1 MATCRCIVWFGAI
14 LPDTVQCPSL
24 AVRYQPLRSRSVN
37 NKHKISHG
45 HFDSMTDKKLLN
57 RLASLSPEQREALL
71 KQLQKKKSQGA
82 EPRKDGIQV
91 YPRDSQHLPM
101 SYAQQRLWFI
111 DQLQSGS
118 ASYNISAA
126 LRMKGSLDVEA
137 LRMSFDDIVRRH
149 EVLRTTFITE
159 DGQGRQ
165 VINEHQRWELA
176 TISLEPLSREEQ
188 EEVIRARFKGDA
200 HTSFDLIN
208 GPLLRTRLIRLS
220 STEHV
225 MIVTMHHIIADGWSM
240 GVFIREMALLY
251 DAFTQDKQSPLTDLK
266 IQYADYSLW
275 QREWLSG
282 ERLERQLSYWKTRLD
297 GVPVLE
303 MPTDFARPPM
313 HTYQGANLHF
323 RLDVE
328 TSRGLNELAKKQGA
342 TLFMVLFA
350 SLQTLLHRYS
360 GQDDVCVGTPIAGR
374 VRPELEQ
381 LIGCFVNTLA
391 IRSDLAGNP
400 TFTSLLKQVQ
410 QNLTGAYDHQD
421 IPFERLVD
429 ELGVAREMS
438 HTPLFQ
444 VMFVLQ
450 NATTTSALSLPGLNI
465 ELLPEESETSKFDL
479 TINMRE
485 EKGAL
490 VGDFEYRTD
499 LFMAATIQRMISH
512 FQNLLKAV
520 VANPAGSIDDF
531 DYLSVQERQ
540 QLLVDWNNTAS
551 DYERDADVVAVFAGQ
566 VRQYPDRIAVE
577 LGKQQLTYQQ
587 LDQRA
592 NHVALW
598 LIEKGVQPGQRVGLC
613 AERSIE
619 TVAAILGILKAGAA
633 YVPLDPSY
641 PQDRLHYMLDDTAAS
656 IVIAHPHLT
665 GNLPVTAENLI
676 DLTRLQTETSPC
688 PDPGVQVGPLAPAYV
703 MYTSGSTGKPKGI
716 EVVQRNI
723 VRLVRNTNFMTLD
736 AQTAFLQYAP
746 ISFDA
751 ATLEIWGPL
760 LNGGKIVVAPPG
772 QLTPDELGSV
782 IAQGN
787 VNAAWLTAALFHVFA
802 EYHADQLRPIRQLLA
817 GGDVLSPKLVRKV
830 LEQFPGMTLINGY
843 GPTENTTFTCCYPM
857 QSPSDVRHTVPIGRP
872 IANTKVYVLDRNLK
886 PVPIG
891 VPGELYTSGDGVANG
906 YLNREELT
914 ADVFVDNPFRA
925 GDDARMYKTGDLVRY
940 YPDGNIEYLGRIDQQ
955 VKIRGFRIEL
965 NEVEDAISRINTI
978 REVAV
983 IAREDVPRVKRLVA
997 YYVPV
1002 EGAHPTAI
1010 ELRAELKQSLP
1021 DYMVPSAFVAMDAL
1035 PVTANGKL
1043 DRRALPKPETDNEIA
1058 LQRVPPRTEKEKILA
1073 DIWCQVLNLP
1083 EVGIRDNFF
1092 ELGGDSILSIQIISR
1107 AKLAGLH
1114 LTTKQ
1119 IFENQTIEELA
1130 EVASEVETPILAE
1143 QGLVVGD
1150 VELSPIQ
1157 QWFFEHH
1164 FAQEHHWNQSVLLD
1178 IKADTR
1184 LTEQQISKALAA
1196 VVLQHD
1202 ALRLRFARDDENVRQ
1217 FHHESA
1223 VGSEHFVLHQ
1233 IDLEQHPDA
1242 NLAQAVTE
1250 HCSRIQ
1256 ASLNLS
1262 DGPLLA
1268 AGLFKLASGQRK
1280 LLLVIHHLVVDGVSW
1295 RILLDDFTQALQKV
1309 QQHDEPALGMK
1320 TTSYQ
1325 QWVGALK
1332 DYVTSGAINEEMDH
1346 WRKLV
1351 WADKPVLPL
1360 DDPDGS
1366 YTVADTVVLS
1376 RTLAEEQTQSLLR
1389 DVNRAYRTDITDV
1402 LMTALARTFSDWSG
1416 NVETLLELE
1425 GHGREIFS
1433 EKVDLSRT
1441 VGWFTSVYPVRLH
1454 YENGQSL
1461 QDNLKSI
1468 KEQLRQIPNRGFGY
1482 GALRYLG
1489 TPEQRDELEQAPQ
1502 ADLVFNYLGQF
1513 DSIIENN
1520 PWFTVA
1526 AEERGLEHSLE
1537 SHDPHR
1543 LSINSHIV
1551 EGRLQVDWIY
1561 SDKVFKPQTIER
1573 LATQYMRALEQVI
1586 QHCTQADVFGYT
1598 PSDFPLAK
1606 LDQQQ
1611 IDRLVGKQR
1620 GIVSIY
1626 PLSPMQ
1632 EGMLFHSLF
1641 DNDTGVYFEQ
1651 LSVEVIGNVDRDL
1664 LKQAWI
1670 QVVNRHPA
1678 LRSAFVW
1685 QDLDR
1690 PLQIVY
1696 NRIDM
1701 EVNEFDWRNIDPA
1714 QEQHRLDVWLEKDR
1728 QRGFDFDKPGLMRLA
1743 WVDLPGHRSR
1753 LIWSFH
1759 HIVLDGWSLPLVMGE
1774 VFQTYGALAK
1784 GLQPQFP
1791 QPGSYEDFIAYLEKT
1806 DKGDALQFWKLYLA
1820 GFEAATPLPNKK
1832 QRGAQQERVFSEN
1845 HLRLDDTLTAR
1856 LQQFAREQHVTLNT
1870 VIQAAWGVLLAR
1882 YSGEKDVVFGT
1893 TVSGRPAELP
1903 HVEQIVGLFINTLPL
1918 RLQIDD
1924 DTTIGP
1930 LLQRMQE
1937 DQLDLRRY
1945 EFTPLVDIH
1954 RHSDV
1959 PGDQA
1964 LFDSILVF
1972 ENYPVGEAVH
1982 SADELLDI
1990 GHITT
1995 IEHTNFPITLIVEP
2009 SDRLLIKLS
2018 YDATLFDGAAISRTL
2033 QHLQRVIHGML
2044 SQPDVPL
2051 WRLPILG
2058 EEERSQIL
2066 HQWNPEP
2073 ANYPRNLCLHQIFER
2088 QVKAHPE
2095 RIALV
2100 SADVEVSY
2108 DELNRRANRL
2118 ARLLLESGV
2127 KDQDFVTVA
2136 LDRSIDMVVSILA
2149 ILKAGCAYVPVDPEY
2164 PAERITFMLEDT
2176 RSPVMISVS
2185 SHLDRLAPIMAS
2197 VGANARLVLLDR
2209 DAELLAAKS
2218 ADNVRLSVRETPQRY
2233 AYVVY
2238 TSGSTGKPKGVLV
2251 NQLGVVRL
2259 VLDTNYFR
2267 LDDTDRVAH
2276 LSNVSFDASV
2286 YEIWAPLLNGITMV
2300 LYSKDVL
2307 MTPDAFHAELQRT
2320 GTNVVFITTALF
2332 NVFAATLPEI
2342 FRSLKYMMFGGEACD
2357 PNQVR
2362 KVLKGYKP
2370 RHLLHVY
2377 GPSENTTFSTWYE
2390 IEHVSDW
2397 ATTVPIG
2404 RSISGSTAYILDRHQ
2419 QPVPVG
2425 VIGEIYVGGEGLAIG
2440 YLNDAEKTAA
2450 AFVANPFVT
2459 NSEERL
2465 YRTGDLARYT
2475 EDGQIE
2481 ILGRADDQVKI
2492 RGFRIELGEVETSL
2506 TRIEHV
2512 AEAVVVVK
2520 QDQTRQKRLVAYV
2533 RTREKVDVAQIRRDA
2548 AKVLPKHMLPS
2559 AFVVMEQFPLTHN
2572 GKINKRALPEPD
2584 LEAAS
2589 SQHYV
2594 APRNEKEATLVH
2606 IWEQVLKADTVG
2618 VHDNFFELGG
2628 DSILSIQI
2636 ISRAKKAGLHLTA
2649 KQIFE
2654 HQTIAE
2660 LAESAQELQDI
2671 ILAEQGQE
2679 EGVAPLTPVQQWFFE
2694 QDLADVHHF
2703 NQSLMLTIDKRIT
2716 VEQLKAAWEALLL
2729 QHDALR
2735 LRYNRLESG
2744 AWQQSFRPSEH
2755 AETLLSE
2762 VFDVVNLG
2770 GLPVALRGEQI
2781 TQVANQVQTELNMS
2795 RGPLVRVIYF
2805 DMGRDHPARLLMVIH
2820 HLVVDV
2826 FSWRILL
2833 EDLQVALQLA
2843 AKDERIELGSKT
2855 TSYRQWGEAL
2865 QSLANGAELEADYA
2879 YWQQR
2884 AAIKVPR
2891 LPQDHNGKNQVA
2903 NVKVIERRLDG
2914 SQTKRLLTETSRCY
2928 RTEINDL
2935 LLTALARTVS
2945 GWTGADN
2952 VLFDLEGHGREH
2964 VADMIDVSRTV
2975 GWFTSIYPVVLGV
2988 ESSAD
2993 LGTQIRAVKEQLRA
3007 IPRKGMSY
3015 GVLRYL
3021 SEQPERRAA
3030 LNELA
3035 RSQISFNYLGQLDQV
3050 MAGDGL
3056 LQQASESPGEEISAA
3071 ASRKYL
3077 LEFSG
3082 RVQNG
3087 ELILGVRYSS
3097 GVHEQPTVERLI
3109 NQLVVELQSIID
3121 HCSDLS
3127 HAAYTPSD
3135 FPLARLT
3142 QEQLDTLLP
3151 KRGVEAVYP
3160 CSPVQEGMLFHSLYE
3175 PGSWVYFDQVIVP
3188 ITGRVNEAALFDAW
3202 RTVVSRHQ
3210 ILRTGFLWDGV
3221 QQPLQVVM
3229 EQVDLEI
3236 QRYDWSRNSI
3246 DQAEEKFQRYLVDDR
3261 NLGFGFKRPG
3271 VLRLSW
3277 IAMPG
3282 DEHRLIWSFH
3292 HILLDGWSL
3301 PIVFGELFASYEALA
3316 TGKELVLPPAPRYQ
3330 DFIAWHVRQ
3339 DRNKAQTFWREYLK
3353 GFSAATPIPVKN
3365 AAAVVAQKGR
3375 EGDSASRYREA
3386 QMAVSGTLLDGL
3398 QLLAKQ
3404 HRMTLNHIMQ
3414 GVWAAL
3420 LERYSG
3426 ESDVLFGTTVSGRP
3440 ADLAGIENM
3449 VGLFINT
3456 LPLRLRVDKQAPFID
3471 WLQAQQD
3478 AQAELKFYEYSSLVD
3493 VQKASDLPA
3502 KQAMFESILVFEN
3515 YPIDETLEET
3525 QASLRIGNV
3534 DAFQQTNFPL
3544 TLIIIPGRELL
3555 LRFSYDSHLFEP
3567 VVIERMLGH
3576 IQQMLAAIHQNPTIL
3591 INQLPLLTEAERG
3604 RVVDLWNDKARPFP
3618 DQATLMELFEQQ
3630 VQARP
3635 NQIACEFG
3643 DQRISYERLNSKAN
3657 QLARVLISQGVKP
3670 NNPVALCFDR
3680 SLAMVEGMLAILKAG
3695 GTYVPIDPSYPQDR
3709 VQHMMDDTRAPL
3721 LLTSRHY
3728 SERFAFLAE
3737 TAVTRVLE
3745 LEGLASDIQ
3754 TQADGNLNI
3763 RLDKGSRALAYIIYT
3778 SGSTGKPKGVCVPQ
3792 VAVSRLVLNT
3802 DYVQLAPGH
3811 RMGHAS
3817 NVSFDAATFEF
3828 WGAFLNGGT
3837 LVGVDKDTAL
3847 NPDAFAQL
3855 IKQRKIDVL
3864 FVTTALF
3871 NVLSKQTPDVF
3882 ANLQYLLFGGE
3893 ACDPNQVRAVLNQAG
3908 GPQHL
3913 LHVYGPTEN
3922 TTFSTW
3928 YEVTEVLPG
3937 STTVPIG
3944 YPIANSTLY
3953 VLDEQLR
3960 PVPVGVPGEIY
3971 VGGIGVADG
3980 YLNRPELTREVFLID
3995 PFHAGESMYKTG
4007 DLGRL
4012 LENGALEILG
4022 RMDDQVKIRGFR
4034 IELGEVETAV
4044 NQLPGIRETSVVVR
4058 SDANG
4063 NKQLVAYCEKVPG
4076 ATLLAVAELKAK
4088 LKQFLPDYMVPSAI
4102 VLLDHLPI
4110 TPNGKVDKRAL
4121 PAPSAE
4127 DYASNAYVAPR
4138 NPTETALAGIWC
4150 DVLGID
4156 QVGAYDD
4163 FFELGGHSLLITK
4176 VSTRIKQ
4183 QLGVELPLRTLFEVP
4198 TVAALA
4204 EIISAVNFTA
4214 STDAEAETG
4223 EEEFEEGSL

>member
-1 MATCRCIVWFGAI
+1 
-14 LPDTVQCPSL
+14 
-24 AVRYQPLRSRSVN
+24 
-37 NKHKISHG
+37 
-45 HFDSMTDKKLLN
+45 MTDKKLLN

-71 KQLQKKKSQGA
+71 KQLQKKKTQGS

-91 YPRDSQHLPM
+91 YPRDHQHLPM

-126 LRMKGSLDVEA
+126 LRLKGSLDVEA
-137 LRMSFDDIVRRH
+137 LRMSFDEIVRRH

-165 VINEHQRWELA
+165 VINQHQRWELA

-225 MIVTMHHIIADGWSM
+225 MIVTMHHVIADGWSM

-303 MPTDFARPPM
+303 LPTDFPRPPV
-313 HTYQGANLHF
+313 HSYQGANLHF

-328 TSRGLNELAKKQGA
+328 TSRALNELAKKQGV

-350 SLQTLLHRYS
+350 ALQTLLHRYS

-374 VRPELEQ
+374 VRPELEH

-391 IRSDLAGNP
+391 IRSDLSGNP
-400 TFTSLLKQVQ
+400 TFTSLLKQIQ

-450 NATTTSALSLPGLNI
+450 NATSTSALSLPGLNI

-485 EKGAL
+485 EKGCL
-490 VGDFEYRTD
+490 QGDFEYRTD
-499 LFMAATIQRMISH
+499 LYSANSIQHQISH

-520 VANPAGSIDDF
+520 VANPAGGIDDF
-531 DYLSVQERQ
+531 DYLSPQERQ
-540 QLLVDWNNTAS
+540 QILVEWNNTAT
-551 DYERDADVVAVFAGQ
+551 DYERDSDVLDVFQ
-566 VRQYPDRIAVE
+566 QTVRLFPERVAVE
-577 LGKQQLTYQQ
+577 LGNQSLSYTQ

-598 LIEKGVQPGQRVGLC
+598 LIEKGVRPGARVGLC

-619 TVAAILGILKAGAA
+619 TIAAILGILKAGAS
-633 YVPLDPSY
+633 YVPLDPAY
-641 PQDRLHYMLDDTAAS
+641 PQDRLHYMLDDTGAG

-665 GNLPVTAENLI
+665 ANLPVTPDNLI
-676 DLTRLQTETSPC
+676 DLTRLQTESAPC
-688 PDPGVQVGPLAPAYV
+688 PDPAVRVGPLAPAYV

-716 EVVQRNI
+716 EVVHRNI
-723 VRLVRNTNFMTLD
+723 VRLVRNTNFMQLD
-736 AQTAFLQYAP
+736 ESTSFLQYAP

-772 QLTPDELGSV
+772 QLTPEELGAV
-782 IAQGN
+782 IAKGN

-802 EYHADQLRPIRQLLA
+802 EYHAEQLKPIRQLLA

-830 LEQFPGMTLINGY
+830 LQQFPGMTLINGY

-857 QSPSDVRHTVPIGRP
+857 YSPEDVRHTVPIGRP
-872 IANTKVYVLDRNLK
+872 IANTKVYVLDRSLR
-886 PVPIG
+886 PVPVG

-914 ADVFVDNPFRA
+914 ADVFIQNPFCA
-925 GDDARMYKTGDLVRY
+925 GDDTRLYKTGDLVRY

-965 NEVEDAISRINTI
+965 SEVEEAISRINTI

-997 YYVPV
+997 YFVPV

-1021 DYMVPSAFVAMDAL
+1021 DYMVPSAFVAMDSL

-1043 DRRALPKPETDNEIA
+1043 DRRALPKPETDNEAA
-1058 LQRVPPRTEKEKILA
+1058 LQRIPPRTEKEKILA
-1073 DIWCQVLNLP
+1073 TIWCQVLNLQ

-1130 EVASEVETPILAE
+1130 EVASEAETPVLAE
-1143 QGLVVGD
+1143 QGMVVGD
-1150 VELSPIQ
+1150 VLLSPIQ
-1157 QWFFEHH
+1157 QWFFEHD
-1164 FAQEHHWNQSVLLD
+1164 FAHEHHWNQSVLLD
-1178 IKADTR
+1178 IRPEAK
-1184 LTEQQISKALAA
+1184 LTEQQIGKALTA
-1196 VVLQHD
+1196 VVQQHD
-1202 ALRLRFARDDENVRQ
+1202 ALRLRFVRDGEQVRQ
-1217 FHHESA
+1217 FHQSG
-1223 VGSEHFVLHQ
+1223 VSGDDHFVLHH
-1233 IDLEQHPDA
+1233 IELEQDDPA
-1242 NLAQAVTE
+1242 RIGQLITE
-1250 HCSRIQ
+1250 HCARIQ
-1256 ASLNLS
+1256 ASLDLAQ
-1262 DGPLLA
+1262 GPILA
-1268 AGLFKLASGQRK
+1268 AGFFRLADGQRK

-1309 QQHDEPALGMK
+1309 QQHDDPKLGMK

-1325 QWVGALK
+1325 QWINALK
-1332 DYVTSGAINEEMDH
+1332 DHVSSGALNEEMEH

-1351 WADKPVLPL
+1351 WAEKPVLPL

-1366 YTVADTVVLS
+1366 FTVADTVVLS
-1376 RTLAEEQTQSLLR
+1376 HRLGEEQTQALLR

-1425 GHGREIFS
+1425 GHGREMFS
-1433 EKVDLSRT
+1433 DKIDLSRT
-1441 VGWFTSVYPVRLH
+1441 VGWFTSVYPVRLR

-1489 TPEQRDELEQAPQ
+1489 TDEQRDELAQAPQ

-1526 AEERGLEHSLE
+1526 AEERGLEHSLNSE
-1537 SHDPHR
+1537 DPHR

-1551 EGRLQVDWIY
+1551 DGRLQVDWIY
-1561 SDKVFKPQTIER
+1561 SEKVFKPQTIER
-1573 LATQYMRALEQVI
+1573 LATQYLRALEQVI
-1586 QHCTQADVFGYT
+1586 HHCTQPDVFGYT
-1598 PSDFPLAK
+1598 PSDFPLTR

-1641 DNDTGVYFEQ
+1641 DNDAGVYFEQ

-1696 NRIDM
+1696 NRIEM

-1714 QEQHRLDVWLEKDR
+1714 QEQHRLNVWLEKDR

-1774 VFQTYGALAK
+1774 VFQTYGALVK
-1784 GLQPQFP
+1784 GVQLQLPAA
-1791 QPGSYEDFIAYLEKT
+1791 GSYEDFIAYLERS

-1832 QRGAQQERVFSEN
+1832 QRNHQQDKVFAEH
-1845 HLRLDDTLTAR
+1845 HLRLDDALTSR
-1856 LQQFAREQHVTLNT
+1856 LQTFAREQHVTLNT

-1893 TVSGRPAELP
+1893 TVSGRPAELAN
-1903 HVEQIVGLFINTLPL
+1903 VEQIVGLFINTLPL

-1924 DTTIGP
+1924 DTTIAP

-2018 YDATLFDGAAISRTL
+2018 YDATLFESSAIQRTL
-2033 QHLQRVIHGML
+2033 LHLQRVIQGVL

-2058 EEERSQIL
+2058 EEERNRIL
-2066 HQWNPEP
+2066 HEWNPEP
-2073 ANYPRNLCLHQIFER
+2073 ANYPRNLCLHQVFER
-2088 QVKAHPE
+2088 QVKAHPD
-2095 RIALV
+2095 RVALV
-2100 SADVEVSY
+2100 SGHTEISY

-2136 LDRSIDMVVSILA
+2136 LDRSIDMIVSILA

-2164 PAERITFMLEDT
+2164 PAERIGFMLEDT
-2176 RSPVMISVS
+2176 KAPVMISVS
-2185 SHLDRLAPIMAS
+2185 HHIERLSPIMAES
-2197 VGANARLVLLDR
+2197 SPQSRLIVLDR
-2209 DAELLAAKS
+2209 DAELIAAKS
-2218 ADNVRLSVRETPQRY
+2218 GENVRLAVRETPQRH

-2238 TSGSTGKPKGVLV
+2238 TSGSTGKPKGILV
-2251 NQLGVVRL
+2251 NQLGVIRL

-2267 LDDTDRVAH
+2267 LEDDDRVAH
-2276 LSNVSFDASV
+2276 CSNVSFDASV
-2286 YEIWAPLLNGITMV
+2286 YEMWAPLLNGTTMV
-2300 LYSKDVL
+2300 LYSKDML
-2307 MTPDAFHAELQRT
+2307 ITPDAFYEELLRT
-2320 GTNVVFITTALF
+2320 RTNVIFITTALF
-2332 NVFAATLPEI
+2332 NAFAAARPEI
-2342 FRSLKYMMFGGEACD
+2342 FSAMKYVMFGGEACD

-2362 KVLKGYKP
+2362 YVLREFKP

-2390 IEHVSDW
+2390 VEHVSDW

-2404 RSISGSTAYILDRHQ
+2404 RSISGSTAFILDRHL
-2419 QPVPVG
+2419 QPVSVG
-2425 VIGEIYVGGEGLAIG
+2425 VTGEIYVGGDGLAIG
-2440 YLNDAEKTAA
+2440 YLNDPEKTAA
-2450 AFVANPFVT
+2450 AFIANPLV
-2459 NSEERL
+2459 SKAEDRL

-2492 RGFRIELGEVETSL
+2492 RGFRIELGEVEASL
-2506 TRIEHV
+2506 TRLEAV
-2512 AEAVVVVK
+2512 NEAVVVVK
-2520 QDQTRQKRLVAYV
+2520 QDQHRQKRLVAYV
-2533 RTREKVDVAQIRRDA
+2533 RVNARVDSSFIRREA

-2559 AFVVMEQFPLTHN
+2559 AFVVMEQFPLTPN
-2572 GKINKRALPEPD
+2572 GKINKRALPEPELD
-2584 LEAAS
+2584 S
-2589 SQHYV
+2589 SSTQHYV
-2594 APRNEKEATLVH
+2594 APRNEKETTLVH

-2654 HQTIAE
+2654 FQTIAE
-2660 LAESAQELQDI
+2660 LAEAAQELQDI

-2679 EGVAPLTPVQQWFFE
+2679 EGVAPLTPVQHWFFD
-2694 QDLADVHHF
+2694 QNIADIHHF
-2703 NQSLMLTIDKRIT
+2703 NQSLLLTLDKRVS
-2716 VEQLKAAWEALLL
+2716 VEQVKTAWEAILL

-2755 AETLLSE
+2755 AETLLGE
-2762 VFDVVNLG
+2762 VFDVVNLS

-2781 TQVANQVQTELNMS
+2781 TQLAGQVQTELNMS
-2795 RGPLVRVIYF
+2795 KGPLVRVIYF

-2833 EDLQVALQLA
+2833 EDLQIGLQQA
-2843 AKDERIELGSKT
+2843 AKDERIELGNKT

-2865 QSLANGAELEADYA
+2865 IQLANSEQLDADFD
-2879 YWQQR
+2879 YWRQR
-2884 AAIKVPR
+2884 AVIRPPR
-2891 LPQDHNGKNQVA
+2891 LPQDNHGKNQVA
-2903 NVKVIERRLDG
+2903 SVKVIERKLD
-2914 SQTKRLLTETSRCY
+2914 SAQTRRLLTETSRCY

-2935 LLTALARTVS
+2935 LLTALARSIS
-2945 GWTGADN
+2945 GWTGSDS

-2975 GWFTSIYPVVLGV
+2975 GWFTSIYPVVLGIDTQV
-2988 ESSAD
+2988 D
-2993 LGTQIRAVKEQLRA
+2993 LGAQIRSVKEQLRA

-3021 SEQPERRAA
+3021 SEQPERRNTLSA
-3030 LNELA
+3030 LA
-3035 RSQISFNYLGQLDQV
+3035 HSQISFNYLGQLDQV
-3050 MAGDGL
+3050 VAGDGL
-3056 LQQASESPGEEISAA
+3056 LSQATESPGEEIAPA
-3071 ASRKYL
+3071 GMRAYL
-3077 LEFSG
+3077 LEISG

-3087 ELILGVRYSS
+3087 ELVLAVRYS
-3097 GVHEQPTVERLI
+3097 HAIHDQATIERLI
-3109 NQLVVELQSIID
+3109 NQLVQEIGTIIE

-3151 KRGVEAVYP
+3151 KKGVEAVYP

-3188 ITGRVNEAALFDAW
+3188 ITGAVNEAALFDAW
-3202 RTVVSRHQ
+3202 RAVIARHQ

-3229 EQVDLEI
+3229 EQIDLDV
-3236 QRYDWSRNSI
+3236 QRYDWSRLPA
-3246 DQAEEKFQRYLVDDR
+3246 DQAQEKFQRYLVDDR

-3277 IAMPG
+3277 VAMPG
-3282 DEHRLIWSFH
+3282 NEHRLVWSFH

-3301 PIVFGELFASYEALA
+3301 PIVFGELFSAYDAFNAGREW
-3316 TGKELVLPPAPRYQ
+3316 TPPPAPRYQ
-3330 DFIAWHVRQ
+3330 DFIGWHVRQ
-3339 DRNKAQTFWREYLK
+3339 DRNKAQTFWKKYLE

-3365 AAAVVAQKGR
+3365 SAALVAQKGR
-3375 EGDSASRYREA
+3375 AGDSASRYREA
-3386 QMAVSGTLLDGL
+3386 QTAVAGQLLEGL
-3398 QLLAKQ
+3398 QSLAKQ

-3456 LPLRLRVDKQAPFID
+3456 LPMRLRVDKHAPFID
-3471 WLQAQQD
+3471 WLQGQQD
-3478 AQAELKFYEYSSLVD
+3478 AQGDLKFYEYSSLVD
-3493 VQKASDLPA
+3493 VQKASALPA

-3515 YPIDETLEET
+3515 YPIDETLEQT
-3525 QASLRIGNV
+3525 QATLRIGEV

-3576 IQQMLAAIHQNPTIL
+3576 IQQMLVAIHGNPGIL
-3591 INQLPLLTEAERG
+3591 IHQLPLLTEREQDQLVDNWNRTERLFAS
-3604 RVVDLWNDKARPFP
+3604 DS
-3618 DQATLMELFEQQ
+3618 TLMELFEQK
-3630 VQARP
+3630 VQQYP
-3635 NQIACEFG
+3635 QQIACEFG
-3643 DQRISYERLNSKAN
+3643 DQRVSYERLNCKAN
-3657 QLARVLISQGVKP
+3657 QLARLLIANGVKP
-3670 NNPVALCFDR
+3670 TNPVAICFDR

-3695 GTYVPIDPSYPQDR
+3695 GVYVPIDPSYPQER
-3709 VQHMMDDTRAPL
+3709 VQHMMDDTRAPV
-3721 LLTSRHY
+3721 LLTSREY
-3728 SERFAFLAE
+3728 SERFAYLAE
-3737 TAVTRVLE
+3737 TGVTRVLE
-3745 LEGLASDIQ
+3745 WETLSSGLQSQPDSNP
-3754 TQADGNLNI
+3754 GI
-3763 RLDKGSRALAYIIYT
+3763 RLPKGSRSLAYIIYT

-3802 DYVQLAPGH
+3802 DYVQLQPGH

-3837 LVGVDKDTAL
+3837 LVGIDKETTL
-3847 NPDAFAQL
+3847 NPDAFAHI

-3882 ANLQYLLFGGE
+3882 SQLQYLLFGGE

-3908 GPQHL
+3908 GPAHL

-3928 YEVTEVLPG
+3928 YEVKDVLPG

-3960 PVPVGVPGEIY
+3960 PVPIGVPGEIY

-3980 YLNRPELTREVFLID
+3980 YLNRPELTREVFLTD
-3995 PFHAGESMYKTG
+3995 PFNASRRMYKTG

-4012 LENGALEILG
+4012 LESGALEILG

-4058 SDANG
+4058 SDASG
-4063 NKQLVAYCEKVPG
+4063 NKQLVAYCEKVPEQEM
-4076 ATLLAVAELKAK
+4076 LPVAELKAK

-4121 PAPSAE
+4121 PAPEAE

-4138 NPTETALAGIWC
+4138 NPTEDALAAIWC
-4150 DVLGID
+4150 EVLGVA

-4204 EIISAVNFTA
+4204 EIICAVSFVPA
-4214 STDAEAETG
+4214 ADAVADEG

>member
-1 MATCRCIVWFGAI
+1 
-14 LPDTVQCPSL
+14 
-24 AVRYQPLRSRSVN
+24 
-37 NKHKISHG
+37 
-45 HFDSMTDKKLLN
+45 MTDKKLLN

-71 KQLQKKKSQGA
+71 KQLQKKKNQGA
-82 EPRKDGIQV
+82 EPRKDAIQV
-91 YPRDSQHLPM
+91 YPRDNQHLPM

-126 LRMKGSLDVEA
+126 LRLKGSLDVEA
-137 LRMSFDDIVRRH
+137 LRMSFDEIVRRH
-149 EVLRTTFITE
+149 EILRTTFITE

-165 VINEHQRWELA
+165 VINVHQRWELA

-225 MIVTMHHIIADGWSM
+225 MIVSMHHIIADGWSM
-240 GVFIREMALLY
+240 GVFIQEMALLY
-251 DAFTQDKQSPLTDLK
+251 DAFTQDRPSPLQDLK

-303 MPTDFARPPM
+303 MPTDFPRPPM
-313 HTYQGANLHF
+313 HSYQGANLHF
-323 RLDVE
+323 RLDTE
-328 TSRGLNELAKKQGA
+328 TTRALNELAKKQGV

-350 SLQTLLHRYS
+350 SLQVLLHRYS

-374 VRPELEQ
+374 VRPELEH

-400 TFTSLLKQVQ
+400 TFTSMLKQVQ

-465 ELLPEESETSKFDL
+465 ELLPEESETSKFDI

-485 EKGAL
+485 EKGCL
-490 VGDFEYRTD
+490 QGDFEYRTD
-499 LFMAATIQRMISH
+499 LFADDTIQRMITH
-512 FQNLLKAV
+512 FQNMLKAV
-520 VANPAGSIDDF
+520 VANPAGCIDDF
-531 DYLSVQERQ
+531 DYLSAQERQ
-540 QLLVDWNNTAS
+540 LILVDWNNTRS
-551 DYERDADVVAVFAGQ
+551 DYERDSDILDIFQ
-566 VRQYPDRIAVE
+566 VQVTDYADRIAVQMGE
-577 LGKQQLTYQQ
+577 EKLSYEQ
-587 LDQRA
+587 LDRQA

-598 LIEKGVQPGQRVGLC
+598 LIEKGVKPGQRVGLC
-613 AERSIE
+613 AERSVE
-619 TVAAILGILKAGAA
+619 TIAAILGILKAGAA

-641 PQDRLHYMLDDTAAS
+641 PQDRLHYMLEDTEAS
-656 IVIAHPHLT
+656 IVIAHPHLA
-665 GNLPVTAENLI
+665 GNLPVAADNLI
-676 DLTRLQTETSPC
+676 DLSQLQHQVAPC
-688 PDPGVQVGPLAPAYV
+688 PEPGVRVGPVAPAYV

-716 EVVQRNI
+716 EVVHRNI
-723 VRLVRNTNFMTLD
+723 VRLVRNTNFMTLNESV
-736 AQTAFLQYAP
+736 AFLQYAP

-760 LNGGKIVVAPPG
+760 LNGGRIVVAPPG
-772 QLTPDELGSV
+772 QLTPEELGEV
-782 IAQGN
+782 MGKGQ

-802 EYHADQLRPIRQLLA
+802 EYHVEQLKPLRQLLA
-817 GGDVLSPKLVRKV
+817 GGDVLAPKLVRKV
-830 LEQFPGMTLINGY
+830 LDHVPGITLINGY

-857 QSPSDVRHTVPIGRP
+857 QHAGEVRHTVPIGRP

-914 ADVFVDNPFRA
+914 AEVFIDNPFRS
-925 GDDARMYKTGDLVRY
+925 GDDSRMYKTGDLVRY

-965 NEVEDAISRINTI
+965 SEVEDAVSRINTI

-1002 EGAHPTAI
+1002 EGTHPTNS

-1021 DYMVPSAFVAMDAL
+1021 DYMVPSAFVAMEAL

-1043 DRRALPKPETDNEIA
+1043 DRRALPKPETDNEAA

-1073 DIWCQVLNLP
+1073 DIWCQVLNLE

-1092 ELGGDSILSIQIISR
+1092 EMGGDSILSIQIISR

-1130 EVASEVETPILAE
+1130 EVASEVETPVLAE
-1143 QGLVVGD
+1143 QGQVVGD
-1150 VELSPIQ
+1150 VPLSPIQ
-1157 QWFFEHH
+1157 HWFFDHH
-1164 FAQEHHWNQSVLLD
+1164 FEQEQHWNQSVLLN
-1178 IKADTR
+1178 IKSNAK
-1184 LTEQQISKALAA
+1184 LTEQQISKALSA

-1202 ALRLRFARDDENVRQ
+1202 ALRLRFERMVEGVRQ
-1217 FHHESA
+1217 FHHAEA
-1223 VGSEHFVLHQ
+1223 DGSRHFDVQLVDFS
-1233 IDLEQHPDA
+1233 DLPQEQLQQRITD
-1242 NLAQAVTE
+1242 T
-1250 HCSRIQ
+1250 CSDIQ
-1256 ASLNLS
+1256 ASLNLLQ
-1262 DGPLLA
+1262 GPLLA
-1268 AGLFKLASGQRK
+1268 AGIFKLPEGQRK

-1295 RILLDDFTQALQKV
+1295 RILLDDFTQALNKV
-1309 QQHDEPALGMK
+1309 QQHEDPVLGLK

-1325 QWVGALK
+1325 QWVNALRDYVSSGAL
-1332 DYVTSGAINEEMDH
+1332 NEEMEH
-1346 WRKLV
+1346 WAEAV
-1351 WADKPVLPL
+1351 EGEKPVLPL
-1360 DDPDGS
+1360 DDPDGAF
-1366 YTVADTVVLS
+1366 TVADTVVMS
-1376 RTLAEEQTQSLLR
+1376 RKLTDEQTLALLR

-1416 NVETLLELE
+1416 NVETLLDLE

-1433 EKVDLSRT
+1433 EKIDLSRT
-1441 VGWFTSVYPVRLH
+1441 VGWFTSVYPVRLR

-1489 TPEQRDELEQAPQ
+1489 NDHQRKALRDAPR

-1513 DSIIENN
+1513 DSIIDNN
-1520 PWFTVA
+1520 PWFTL
-1526 AEERGLEHSLE
+1526 AEEARGLEHSSE
-1537 SHDPHR
+1537 SQDPHR

-1551 EGRLQVDWIY
+1551 DGKLQVDWIY
-1561 SDKVFKPQTIER
+1561 SDKVFRPQTIDR
-1573 LATQYMRALEQVI
+1573 LASQYMRALEQII
-1586 QHCTQADVFGYT
+1586 QHCTQADVYGYT
-1598 PSDFPLAK
+1598 PSDFPLAR

-1611 IDRLVGKQR
+1611 IDRLVGKER
-1620 GIVSIY
+1620 GIVSVY

-1641 DNDTGVYFEQ
+1641 DNDAGVYFEQ
-1651 LSVEVIGNVDRDL
+1651 LSVEVIGSVDREL
-1664 LKQAWI
+1664 LQQAWAK
-1670 QVVNRHPA
+1670 VVNRHPA

-1696 NRIDM
+1696 GQVEM
-1701 EVNEFDWRNIDPA
+1701 EVNEFDWRGIDPS
-1714 QEQHRLDVWLEKDR
+1714 QEQHRLNVWLEKDR

-1784 GLQPQFP
+1784 GVQPQFP
-1791 QPGSYEDFIAYLEKT
+1791 QPGSYEDFIAYLEKS
-1806 DKGDALQFWKLYLA
+1806 DKGDALQFWKLYLG

-1832 QRGAQQERVFSEN
+1832 PRGNDRDRVFDEI
-1845 HLRLDDTLTAR
+1845 HLVLDDTLTSR
-1856 LQQFAREQHVTLNT
+1856 LQNFAREQHVTLNT

-1893 TVSGRPAELP
+1893 TVSGRPAEL
-1903 HVEQIVGLFINTLPL
+1903 HNVENIVGLFINTLPL

-1937 DQLDLRRY
+1937 DQLDLRRF

-2009 SDRLLIKLS
+2009 SAKLLIKLS
-2018 YDATLFDGAAISRTL
+2018 YDATLFDAVAIQRTL
-2033 QHLQRVIHGML
+2033 QHLQRVIHGVL

-2058 EEERSQIL
+2058 EEERTRIL
-2066 HQWNPEP
+2066 HEWNPAP

-2088 QVKAHPE
+2088 QVKAHPD

-2100 SADVEVSY
+2100 CGEVEVTF
-2108 DELNRRANRL
+2108 DDLNKRANRL
-2118 ARLLLESGV
+2118 ARVLVDLGV

-2136 LDRSIDMVVSILA
+2136 LDRSIEMIVSVLA
-2149 ILKAGCAYVPVDPEY
+2149 ILKAGGAYVPVDPEY
-2164 PAERITFMLEDT
+2164 PAERISFMLEDT
-2176 RSPVMISVS
+2176 RAPVMIATSA
-2185 SHLDRLAPIMAS
+2185 HLERLQPIMDEVGTHAS
-2197 VGANARLVLLDR
+2197 MVLLDR
-2209 DAELLAAKS
+2209 DADMIAGKS
-2218 ADNVRLSVRETPQRY
+2218 VENVRSAMRENPQRH

-2251 NQLGVVRL
+2251 NQLAVIRL
-2259 VLDTNYFR
+2259 VLDANYFR
-2267 LDDTDRVAH
+2267 LDDDDRVGH
-2276 LSNVSFDASV
+2276 LSNVSFDASTF
-2286 YEIWAPLLNGITMV
+2286 EMWAPLLNGTTMV
-2300 LYSKDVL
+2300 LYSKEL
-2307 MTPDAFHAELQRT
+2307 LLTPEAFYQELKRT
-2320 GTNVVFITTALF
+2320 RTNTIFITTALF
-2332 NVFAATLPEI
+2332 NVFALTKPEI
-2342 FRSLKYMMFGGEACD
+2342 FPQLKYLMFGGEACD

-2362 KVLKGYKP
+2362 KILKGYKP

-2390 IEHVSDW
+2390 IEHVNDW
-2397 ATTVPIG
+2397 AVTVPIG
-2404 RSISGSTAYILDRHQ
+2404 RSISGSTSYILDHHL

-2425 VIGEIYVGGEGLAIG
+2425 VIGEIYVGGEGQAEG
-2440 YLNDAEKTAA
+2440 YLNDPDKTAGS
-2450 AFVANPFVT
+2450 FVPSPFST
-2459 NSEERL
+2459 DTAERL

-2506 TRIEHV
+2506 TRLDQV
-2512 AEAVVVVK
+2512 TEAVVVVK
-2520 QDQTRQKRLVAYV
+2520 QDKNRQKRLVAYV
-2533 RTREKVDVAQIRRDA
+2533 RANGKADA
-2548 AKVLPKHMLPS
+2548 ATIRQEASRVLPKHMMPS
-2559 AFVVMEQFPLTHN
+2559 AFMVLEAFPLTQN
-2572 GKINKRALPEPD
+2572 GKINKRALPEPELD
-2584 LEAAS
+2584 MGS
-2589 SQHYV
+2589 GYRYV
-2594 APRNEKEATLVH
+2594 APRTEKEKALVH

-2618 VHDNFFELGG
+2618 IHDNFFELGG

-2654 HQTIAE
+2654 SQTIAE

-2671 ILAEQGQE
+2671 ILAEQGLE
-2679 EGVAPLTPVQQWFFE
+2679 EGEAPLTPVQQWFFD
-2694 QDLADVHHF
+2694 QDIADSHHF
-2703 NQSLMLTIDKRIT
+2703 NQSLLLSVDSRVSADLLRT
-2716 VEQLKAAWEALLL
+2716 AWEAVLW

-2735 LRYNRLESG
+2735 LRFSRMESG
-2744 AWQQSFRPSEH
+2744 RWLQTFRASEH
-2755 AETLLSE
+2755 AETLLGE

-2770 GLPVALRGEQI
+2770 GLPVALRSEQI
-2781 TQVANQVQTELNMS
+2781 TQVANQVQGELSLAN
-2795 RGPLVRVIYF
+2795 GPLIRVIYF
-2805 DMGRDHPARLLMVIH
+2805 DMGKDTPARMLVVIH

-2833 EDLQVALQLA
+2833 EDLQQALHLA
-2843 AKDERIELGSKT
+2843 LKEERIDLGSKT
-2855 TSYRQWGEAL
+2855 TSFRQWAEAL
-2865 QSLANGAELEADYA
+2865 IQLANDGQLDADFD
-2879 YWQQR
+2879 YWQR
-2884 AAIKVPR
+2884 LAATCKPER
-2891 LPQDHNGKNQVA
+2891 LPQDHQGKNQVA
-2903 NVKVIERRLDG
+2903 SVKVVERRLDRT
-2914 SQTKRLLTETSRCY
+2914 QTQRLLTETSRCY

-2935 LLTALARTVS
+2935 LLTALARSVC
-2945 GWTGADN
+2945 GWTGGN
-2952 VLFDLEGHGREH
+2952 TVGFDLEGHGREYI
-2964 VADMIDVSRTV
+2964 ADMIDVSRTV
-2975 GWFTSIYPVVLGV
+2975 GWFTSIYPVLLALD
-2988 ESSAD
+2988 SQAD
-2993 LGTQIRAVKEQLRA
+2993 LGLQIRSVKEQLRA

-3021 SEQPERRAA
+3021 SEQPDRRQALAA
-3030 LNELA
+3030 AA
-3035 RSQISFNYLGQLDQV
+3035 RTQISFNYLGQLDQV
-3050 MAGDGL
+3050 IAEDAL
-3056 LQQASESPGEEISAA
+3056 LQQAAESPGEEISAA
-3071 ASRKYL
+3071 GMRHYL
-3077 LEFSG
+3077 LEISG

-3087 ELILGVRYSS
+3087 ELILAIRYSHS
-3097 GVHEQPTVERLI
+3097 IHELATVERLA
-3109 NQLVVELQSIID
+3109 NGLLNELNAIIE

-3135 FPLARLT
+3135 FPLA
-3142 QEQLDTLLP
+3142 QLDQAQLDSLLP
-3151 KRGVEAVYP
+3151 HTGVEAVYP
-3160 CSPVQEGMLFHSLYE
+3160 LSPVQEGMLFHSLYE
-3175 PGSWVYFDQVIVP
+3175 PGSWVYFDQIMVP
-3188 ITGRVNEAALFDAW
+3188 ITGPVNEKALFDAW
-3202 RTVVSRHQ
+3202 RYVVSRHQ
-3210 ILRTGFLWDGV
+3210 ILRTGFVWEGV
-3221 QQPLQVVM
+3221 QRPLQIVM
-3229 EQVDLEI
+3229 EQVDLDI
-3236 QRYDWSRNSI
+3236 QRYDWRKL
-3246 DQAEEKFQRYLVDDR
+3246 DGAQAREKFQRYLIDDR
-3261 NLGFGFKRPG
+3261 NLGFNFKRPG

-3277 IAMPG
+3277 VSMPG
-3282 DEHRLIWSFH
+3282 DEHHLVWSFH
-3292 HILLDGWSL
+3292 HILLDGWSM
-3301 PIVFGELFASYEALA
+3301 PVVFGELFTAYEALNN
-3316 TGKELVLPPAPRYQ
+3316 GVEPQLPSAPRYQ
-3330 DFIAWHVRQ
+3330 DFIGWQLAQ
-3339 DRNKAQTFWREYLK
+3339 DRAKAQAFWQQYLR

-3365 AAAVVAQKGR
+3365 SAALVSLKAKQ
-3375 EGDSASRYREA
+3375 GDSAGRYREA
-3386 QMAVSGTLLDGL
+3386 EVAVSGKLLDGL
-3398 QLLAKQ
+3398 QQLARQ
-3404 HRMTLNHIMQ
+3404 HRMTLNHILQ

-3420 LERYSG
+3420 LQRYSG

-3440 ADLAGIENM
+3440 AELPGIENM

-3456 LPLRLRVDKQAPFID
+3456 LPMRMQVDSSAPFID
-3471 WLQAQQD
+3471 WLQAAQEQQAD
-3478 AQAELKFYEYSSLVD
+3478 LKHYEYSSLVD
-3493 VQKASDLPA
+3493 VQKASELPA

-3525 QASLRIGNV
+3525 QASLQIGNV
-3534 DAFQQTNFPL
+3534 EAFQQTNFPL
-3544 TLIIIPGRELL
+3544 TLIIIPGRELV

-3576 IQQMLAAIHQNPTIL
+3576 IQNMLVSVQSNPSIVIQQM
-3591 INQLPLLTEAERG
+3591 PLLTEREMTQQVNA
-3604 RVVDLWNDKARPFP
+3604 WNDTERLFAS
-3618 DQATLMELFEQQ
+3618 DATLMELFEQK
-3630 VQARP
+3630 VQQFP
-3635 NQIACEFG
+3635 HNIACEFG
-3643 DQRISYERLNSKAN
+3643 DQRITYERLNSKAN
-3657 QLARVLISQGVKP
+3657 QLARVLVEQGVKP
-3670 NNPVALCFDR
+3670 GDPVAICFER

-3695 GTYVPIDPSYPQDR
+3695 GAYVPIDPSYPQER
-3709 VQHMMDDTRAPL
+3709 VQHMMEDTRAPV
-3721 LLTSRHY
+3721 LLTS
-3728 SERFAFLAE
+3728 SQFSDRFSYLTDAE
-3737 TAVTRVLE
+3737 FTRVLE
-3745 LEGLASDIQ
+3745 LETLAP
-3754 TQADGNLNI
+3754 ALLNHQDTDLQI
-3763 RLDKGSRALAYIIYT
+3763 RTEKGSRALAYIIYT

-3802 DYVQLAPGH
+3802 DYVEFEPGQ

-3837 LVGVDKDTAL
+3837 LVGIDKETAL
-3847 NPDAFAQL
+3847 NPEQFAHV
-3855 IKQRKIDVL
+3855 IKQKKIDIL
-3864 FVTTALF
+3864 FLTTALF
-3871 NVLSKQTPDVF
+3871 NVLSKQVPDVF
-3882 ANLQYLLFGGE
+3882 SNLQYCLFGGE
-3893 ACDPNQVRAVLNQAG
+3893 ACDPNQVRAVLNQEG
-3908 GPQHL
+3908 GPAHL

-3922 TTFSTW
+3922 TTYSTW
-3928 YEVTEVLPG
+3928 YEVKEVLPG

-3944 YPIANSTLY
+3944 IPIANSTLY
-3953 VLDEQLR
+3953 VLDDQLR
-3960 PVPVGVPGEIY
+3960 PVPVGVPGEIF
-3971 VGGIGVADG
+3971 VGGVGVADG
-3980 YLNRPELTREVFLID
+3980 YLNRPELTREVFLDD
-3995 PFHAGESMYKTG
+3995 PFHSGKRMYKTG

-4012 LENGALEILG
+4012 QENGALEILG
-4022 RMDDQVKIRGFR
+4022 RMDDQVKIRGYR

-4058 SDANG
+4058 SDNAG
-4063 NKQLVAYCEKVPG
+4063 NRQLVAYCEKVPG
-4076 ATLLAVAELKAK
+4076 REPMMVADLKAK
-4088 LKQFLPDYMVPSAI
+4088 LKQHLPDYMVPSAI
-4102 VLLDHLPI
+4102 VMLDQLPI

-4138 NPTETALAGIWC
+4138 NSTEMALVEIWQE
-4150 DVLGID
+4150 VLGVSQIG
-4156 QVGAYDD
+4156 VYDD

-4204 EIISAVNFTA
+4204 EIISAVSVSGFA
-4214 STDAEAETG
+4214 SEDLEADD
-4223 EEEFEEGSL
+4223 EEFEEGSL